1 MKRWTVLSWVLAAS
15 LLPAQSWGSNSAG
28 ETVAAVDGALDSSRL
43 PVKRVVL
50 YKNGVGYFEHSAR
63 VRGDQELGIDFTTAQ
78 LNDVLKSLTLVDLGN
93 GHISGVRYNSIAP
106 LDERLKALRLP
117 FGEQVSRVD
126 FLTALRGARV
136 EVRSNGET
144 AIGRLLSVDQ
154 EDRATDSGT
163 TYKVTYFSV
172 LTDLGEMKN
181 FELGPTVSIRLADH
195 DLNDEV
201 GRYLNLV
208 GSSRARD
215 LRRMTITS
223 SGSGEREIFVSYIS
237 EVPVWK
243 STYRI
248 ILPEHVGEKPLLQGW
263 AIVDNTI
270 GEDWKDVQ
278 LSLIAGAPQSFIQD
292 ISQPLY
298 ARRPVVPLPESAL
311 LTPQTHE
318 ATVDDKEQATDLA
331 SSDRPAPPPPASA
344 GNLGGPAYAFN
355 SALPASGRS
364 LQAFEGQGIGFGA
377 GNGRP
382 PAKAARMDAEL
393 ARRQNPE
400 AEAAKIGDYF
410 EYNLKEKITIGNN
423 QSALVPILQ
432 SALEAEKVTLW
443 SSVQGSSQ
451 VPLRAVWL
459 KNTSGQIL
467 DSGTFNIIDNGTFAG
482 EGVLES
488 VHPDERRL
496 LSYAADTA
504 VHVKREDEYSDK
516 PYSRV
521 KVAKGLM
528 ILTRERRQKAKFDIR
543 NADKSARV
551 VVVEMP
557 VQAGW
562 NFTKETPKPEE
573 STGSFYRFRVPVEGG
588 KTSELTIESV
598 YPELAQYALT
608 DLDSNL
614 VMALGQQQRVTPA
627 LQQVF
632 DRILAQR
639 RRISDLDQQIRERR
653 QETERISG
661 DQNRIRENMKAL
673 KGSAEE
679 RALVQRYTGELNRQ
693 EDRLSAI
700 RTELEDLAQKRNGAG
715 AELDRTVMAIN
726 IDETF

>member
-1 MKRWTVLSWVLAAS
+1 M
-15 LLPAQSWGSNSAG
+15 
-28 ETVAAVDGALDSSRL
+28 
-43 PVKRVVL
+43 
-50 YKNGVGYFEHSAR
+50 
-63 VRGDQELGIDFTTAQ
+63 
-78 LNDVLKSLTLVDLGN
+78 
-93 GHISGVRYNSIAP
+93 
-106 LDERLKALRLP
+106 
-117 FGEQVSRVD
+117 
-126 FLTALRGARV
+126 
-136 EVRSNGET
+136 
-144 AIGRLLSVDQ
+144 
-154 EDRATDSGT
+154 
-163 TYKVTYFSV
+163 
-172 LTDLGEMKN
+172 
-181 FELGPTVSIRLADH
+181 
-195 DLNDEV
+195 
-201 GRYLNLV
+201 
-208 GSSRARD
+208 
-215 LRRMTITS
+215 
-223 SGSGEREIFVSYIS
+223 
-237 EVPVWK
+237 
-243 STYRI
+243 
-248 ILPEHVGEKPLLQGW
+248 
-263 AIVDNTI
+263 
-270 GEDWKDVQ
+270 
-278 LSLIAGAPQSFIQD
+278 
-292 ISQPLY
+292 
-298 ARRPVVPLPESAL
+298 
-311 LTPQTHE
+311 
-318 ATVDDKEQATDLA
+318 
-331 SSDRPAPPPPASA
+331 
-344 GNLGGPAYAFN
+344 
-355 SALPASGRS
+355 
-364 LQAFEGQGIGFGA
+364 
-377 GNGRP
+377 
-382 PAKAARMDAEL
+382 
-393 ARRQNPE
+393 
-400 AEAAKIGDYF
+400 
-410 EYNLKEKITIGNN
+410 
-423 QSALVPILQ
+423 
-432 SALEAEKVTLW
+432 
-443 SSVQGSSQ
+443 
-451 VPLRAVWL
+451 

-573 STGSFYRFRVPVEGG
+573 STGSFHRFRVPVEGG

-653 QETERISG
+653 QETERISA

>member
-1 MKRWTVLSWVLAAS
+1 ARVFILNVLLLGIAIRLRRCEMCSCRWGIFVFVVSVVLTEAQQKADLPKPLRAA
-15 LLPAQSWGSNSAG
+15 AQSATNDNS
-28 ETVAAVDGALDSSRL
+28 TRL

-50 YKNGVGYFEHSAR
+50 YKNGIGYFEHSAL
-63 VRGDQELGIDFTTAQ
+63 VRGSQELAIDFTTAQ
-78 LNDVLKSLTLVDLGN
+78 LNDVLKSLTVLDHGE
-93 GHISGVRYNSIAP
+93 GRISNVRYNSIAP

-117 FGEQVSRVD
+117 FGETVTRSD
-126 FLTALRGARV
+126 FLSALRGARV
-136 EVRSNGET
+136 VVRSKGET
-144 AIGRLLSVDQ
+144 TTGRLLSVEQ
-154 EDRATDSGT
+154 EDRTSDSG
-163 TYKVTYFSV
+163 VTNHINLFSIV
-172 LTDLGEMKN
+172 TGSGEMRN
-181 FELGPTVSIRLADH
+181 FELGPAVSVRLAEH
-195 DLNDEV
+195 DLNEEV

-215 LRRMTITS
+215 LRRMTISAGGT
-223 SGSGEREIFVSYIS
+223 GERNIFVSYIS

-248 ILPEHVGEKPLLQGW
+248 ILSNKPNEKPLLQGW

-298 ARRPVVPLPESAL
+298 ARRPVVPLPESAM

-410 EYNLKEKITIGNN
+410 EYNLKEKITIGKN

-443 SSVQGSSQ
+443 SSGPGGQSQ

-543 NADKSARV
+543 NVDQSARV
-551 VVVEMP
+551 VVVEIP

-562 NFTKETPKPEE
+562 SFTKDTPKPEE
-573 STGSFYRFRVPVEGG
+573 STVSFHRFRVPVEGG
-588 KTSELTIESV
+588 KTSELTIQSV
-598 YPELAQYALT
+598 YPELTQYALT

-614 VMALGQQQRVTPA
+614 VMALGQQRRVTPA

-639 RRISDLDQQIRERR
+639 RRISDLDQQIR
-653 QETERISG
+653 
-661 DQNRIRENMKAL
+661 
-673 KGSAEE
+673 
-679 RALVQRYTGELNRQ
+679 
-693 EDRLSAI
+693 
-700 RTELEDLAQKRNGAG
+700 
-715 AELDRTVMAIN
+715 
-726 IDETF
+726 

>member
-1 MKRWTVLSWVLAAS
+1 LLSKRWVVLCSCLLAAALS
-15 LLPAQSWGSNSAG
+15 SIEAKASNPAS
-28 ETVAAVDGALDSSRL
+28 ETRASMDGAPGDSSRL

-63 VRGDQELGIDFTTAQ
+63 VHGDQELGIDFTTAQ
-78 LNDVLKSLTLVDLGN
+78 LNDVLKSLTVVDLGN
-93 GHISGVRYNSIAP
+93 GRISGVRYNSIAP
-106 LDERLKALRLP
+106 LGERLKALRLP

-126 FLTALRGARV
+126 FLAALRGARV

-144 AIGRLLSVDQ
+144 AVGRLLSVDQ

-163 TYKVTYFSV
+163 TYKVTSFSV

-181 FELGPTVSIRLADH
+181 FELGSTVSVRLVDQ
-195 DLNDEV
+195 DLNEEV

-223 SGSGEREIFVSYIS
+223 TGSGERDIFVSYIS

-248 ILPEHVGEKPLLQGW
+248 ILPEHGGEKPVLQGW

-298 ARRPVVPLPESAL
+298 ARRPVVPLPESAM

-318 ATVDDKEQATDLA
+318 ATVDDKEENKDEI
-331 SSDRPAPPPPASA
+331 SSNTPAPPPATPQEQAAQVFMFKA
-344 GNLGGPAYAFN
+344 GIANT
-355 SALPASGRS
+355 GRS
-364 LQAFEGQGIGFGA
+364 LGTGSGA
-377 GNGRP
+377 GMGAA
-382 PAKAARMDAEL
+382 PAKPVRIDAEL
-393 ARRQNPE
+393 AAKQNPE

-410 EYNLKEKITIGNN
+410 EYNLKERITIGKN

-443 SSVQGSSQ
+443 SSGPGGQSQ

-482 EGVLES
+482 EGVLDS

-543 NADKSARV
+543 NADQSARV
-551 VVVEMP
+551 VVVEIP

-562 NFTKETPKPEE
+562 SFTKDTPKPEE
-573 STGSFYRFRVPVEGG
+573 STVSFHRFRVPVEGG
-588 KTSELTIESV
+588 KTSELTIQSV
-598 YPELAQYALT
+598 YPELTQYALT

-614 VMALGQQQRVTPA
+614 VMALGQQRRVTPA

-632 DRILAQR
+632 DRILAEKR
-639 RRISDLDQQIRERR
+639 RVSDLDQQTRERR
-653 QETERISG
+653 QEADRISA
-661 DQNRIRENMKAL
+661 DQSRIRENMKAL

-679 RALVQRYTGELNRQ
+679 RALVQRYTGELNKQ
-693 EDRLSAI
+693 EDRLMAL
-700 RTELEDLAQKRNGAG
+700 RTELEDLQQKRNGAG
-715 AELDRTVMAIN
+715 AELERTVMAIN
-726 IDETF
+726 IEETF